1 MSTTMGPEKPPKP
14 VDLSH
19 HLSELS
25 KARGISPLKGLQ
37 KYFGRPGLITL
48 AGGFPSPAYFPL
60 ADITVNALIPE
71 SFALVPAPHPPSS
84 LSWFWKL
91 FGTDKAKER
100 TSSVTIPKY
109 PTLPGDV
116 KLAVCL
122 QYSEAVAQGQL
133 QEFLRHFV
141 SKVYQPLIEDH
152 SILIDTGNTD
162 GWNRAVMMLCN
173 PGEGVL
179 CEEWTFPTAVAS
191 MLPSNIQPVPIAM
204 DGLGLRSDDLERVL
218 STWDADARQMSRPHV
233 MYIIPVGQN
242 PSGSTMSTERKKQI
256 YDICCKYD
264 VVIVEDD
271 PYYFLQMNDYVP
283 KHKRSPEQ
291 ATDAKH
297 FLASLSPSFLRF
309 DHESRVIRLD
319 TFSKT
324 IAPGSRLGWFTCN
337 SMFAERLQ
345 RQGEISTQAPCGFGQ
360 SIVTKILLN
369 WTYDGYIRWLRG
381 LRTEYTQR
389 RDFIID
395 CFSEEFN
402 LQIGPP
408 TTAVWSG
415 CTTYHAALKQ
425 AGVHNGKHP
434 FQGRTMFS
442 LVPPVAGMF
451 LWASYIKL
459 HLDQHPSYTPEREE
473 TLEMQLFVQ
482 LAEDGVIAAPGWVF
496 SAAAM
501 AGSGDETPGHFRISF
516 SLAEFSDLQKAVKIF
531 ERVLRKFFEEQS

>member
-1 MSTTMGPEKPPKP
+1 MSTTMDPEKPSKA

-25 KARGISPLKGLQ
+25 KARGTSPLKGLQ
-37 KYFGRPGLITL
+37 KYLGRPGLITL
-48 AGGFPSPAYFPL
+48 AGGLPSPAYFPV

-71 SFALVPAPHPPSS
+71 SFALVPAPH
-84 LSWFWKL
+84 L
-91 FGTDKAKER
+91 FGTNDAKER

-109 PTLPGDV
+109 PTLPSDV
-116 KLAVCL
+116 NLAACL
-122 QYSEAVAQGQL
+122 QYSGAVAQGQL
-133 QEFLRHFV
+133 QEFLHHFV
-141 SKVYQPLIEDH
+141 SEVYQPLIEDY

-179 CEEWTFPTAVAS
+179 CEEWTYPSAVAS
-191 MLPSNIQPVPIAM
+191 MLPSNIKPVPIAM
-204 DGLGLRSDDLERVL
+204 DGLGMRSDDLERVL
-218 STWDADARQMSRPHV
+218 STWDADARQMPRPHV

-256 YDICCKYD
+256 YDICCRYD

-283 KHKRSPEQ
+283 KHERSPEQ

-297 FLASLSPSFLRF
+297 FLASLSPGFLRF
-309 DHESRVIRLD
+309 DYEGRVIRLD

-337 SMFAERLQ
+337 SMLAERLQ
-345 RQGEISTQAPCGFGQ
+345 RHGEISTQAPCGFGQ

-389 RDFIID
+389 RDFIVD

-402 LQIGPP
+402 LQIGPS
-408 TTAVWSG
+408 TTKVWSG

-425 AGVHNGKHP
+425 AGGHNEKYP
-434 FQGRTMFS
+434 FQNRTMFS

-451 LWASYIKL
+451 LWIKL

-473 TLEMQLFVQ
+473 TLEMQLFAQ
-482 LAEDGVIAAPGWVF
+482 LAEDGVIFAPGWIF
-496 SAAAM
+496 SAATM

-516 SLAEFSDLQKAVKIF
+516 SLVEFSDLQKAVKIF
-531 ERVLRKFFEEQS
+531 ERVLRKFFEEQL